1 MTITLAQ
8 ASIIVDAVLEAGQA
22 HGYDPLTCA
31 VLDPGG
37 HLVAL
42 KRADG
47 SGILRADIAIGK
59 AWGALGMGLPSRTL
73 AGRAE
78 KMPQFFAALAA
89 VSGGRVVPVPGGV
102 LVRDDGGAIIG
113 AVGVSGD
120 VSDPDEQCAV
130 EGVAAAGL
138 VADTGDERQG

>member
-1 MTITLAQ
+1 VTVTLEQ
-8 ASIIVDAVLEAGQA
+8 ASVIVDAVLAAGQA

-59 AWGALGMGLPSRTL
+59 AWGALGMGLPSRVL
-73 AGRAE
+73 AERAE
-78 KMPQFFAALAA
+78 KMPQFFAALGA
-89 VSGGRVVPVPGGV
+89 VSGGRMVPVPGGV
-102 LVRDDGGAIIG
+102 LIRNEAGGIIG

-130 EGVAAAGL
+130 EGIQAAGL
-138 VADTGDERQG
+138 TADTGT

>member
-1 MTITLAQ
+1 MTVTLEQ
-8 ASIIVDAVLEAGQA
+8 ASIIVDATLAAGA
-22 HGYDPLTCA
+22 RHGYDPLTCA

-47 SGILRADIAIGK
+47 SGILRPDIAIGK
-59 AWGALGMGLPSRTL
+59 AWGALGMGIPTRKL
-73 AGRAE
+73 AERAE
-78 KMPQFFAALAA
+78 HMPQFFAALAA
-89 VSGGRVVPVPGGV
+89 VSGGRMVPVPGGV
-102 LVRDDGGAIIG
+102 LIRQEGRIIG

-130 EGVAAAGL
+130 EGIEAAGL
-138 VADTGDERQG
+138 TADIGQG

>member
-1 MTITLAQ
+1 MSVTLEQ
-8 ASIIVDAVLEAGQA
+8 ASVIVDAVLAAGQR
-22 HGYDPLTCA
+22 HGYAPLTCA

-59 AWGALGMGLPSRTL
+59 AWGALGMGLPSRVL
-73 AGRAE
+73 AERAE
-78 KMPQFFAALAA
+78 KMPQLFTALAA
-89 VSGGRVVPVPGGV
+89 VSGGRMVPVPGGV
-102 LVRDDGGAIIG
+102 LIRDGGRVIG

-130 EGVAAAGL
+130 EGVQAAGL
-138 VADTGDERQG
+138 TADVGDVSG

>member
-8 ASIIVDAVLEAGQA
+8 ASVIVDAVLEAGQA

-59 AWGALGMGLPSRTL
+59 AWGALGTGLASRTL
-73 AGRAE
+73 AGRAQ
-78 KMPQFFAALAA
+78 KMPQFFSALAA
-89 VSGGRVVPVPGGV
+89 VADGRVVPVPGGV
-102 LVRDDGGAIIG
+102 LVRDDEGRIIG

-120 VSDPDEQCAV
+120 VSNPDEQCAI
-130 EGVAAAGL
+130 
-138 VADTGDERQG
+138 